1 MAAVVV
7 DVLLACLALLLPA
20 SSCAAGAPT
29 VAAAQTS
36 AGAGGGYGA
45 GCAKSCGDLTFDYP
59 FGIGAGCARG
69 HDFQLV
75 CNTTTQPPTLFLSD
89 GFTQVINSIGAAGY
103 VYVNFSLDIPM
114 RSGVD
119 LYNVSWTV
127 PGDSF
132 SVRDS
137 ARVTIGHGNFDV
149 YLLDAYSS
157 KRIILCSLTQPTN
170 IDDTSDEGECQR
182 NIPIVRGFQLQFVHR
197 HEHGEGQRTSVD
209 SVRIENDGVRLG
221 WAIVDHSTC
230 AEAKRDKSSYACASK
245 HSQCDDNLSFTA
257 SRAGY
262 LCKCTDGYQGNPYAP
277 NGCRRDVG
285 IVIGL
290 SAGFGILLPG
300 LSAKMLFHKWNK
312 GIQKRLG
319 RKNFRKNEGL
329 LLEQLISCDET
340 TTDRM
345 NIFTLEELEKATNN
359 FDHTRILGQGGH
371 GTVYK
376 GILSDQRVVAIK
388 KSMTIKQG
396 EITQFINE
404 VAILSRIN
412 HRNIVKLFGCCLE
425 TEVPLLVYDFISNGS
440 LFELLRYNSSNDSL
454 LSWEDTL
461 RIATEVAGALYYLHS
476 AASVSVFHRDVKSS
490 NILLDAN
497 YTTKVSDFG
506 TSRLVSIDQTH
517 IVTKVQGTFGYL
529 DPEYCQTGCL
539 NEKSDVYSFGV
550 VLLELLLMKEPIFTS
565 ENGLK
570 LNLAGYFLEE
580 VKVRPLSEIVTT
592 KIYEEATEEEINNV
606 TLLAEMCLSPRGEE
620 RPTMK
625 QVEMTL

>member
-245 HSQCDDNLSFTA
+245 HSRCDDNLSFTA

-300 LSAKMLFHKWNK
+300 LSAKMLFHKWKK
-312 GIQKRLG
+312 GIQKRLR

-345 NIFTLEELEKATNN
+345 SIFTLEELEKQ
-359 FDHTRILGQGGH
+359 L
-371 GTVYK
+371 
-376 GILSDQRVVAIK
+376 
-388 KSMTIKQG
+388 
-396 EITQFINE
+396 
-404 VAILSRIN
+404 
-412 HRNIVKLFGCCLE
+412 
-425 TEVPLLVYDFISNGS
+425 
-440 LFELLRYNSSNDSL
+440 
-454 LSWEDTL
+454 
-461 RIATEVAGALYYLHS
+461 
-476 AASVSVFHRDVKSS
+476 
-490 NILLDAN
+490 
-497 YTTKVSDFG
+497 
-506 TSRLVSIDQTH
+506 
-517 IVTKVQGTFGYL
+517 
-529 DPEYCQTGCL
+529 
-539 NEKSDVYSFGV
+539 
-550 VLLELLLMKEPIFTS
+550 
-565 ENGLK
+565 
-570 LNLAGYFLEE
+570 
-580 VKVRPLSEIVTT
+580 
-592 KIYEEATEEEINNV
+592 
-606 TLLAEMCLSPRGEE
+606 
-620 RPTMK
+620 
-625 QVEMTL
+625 